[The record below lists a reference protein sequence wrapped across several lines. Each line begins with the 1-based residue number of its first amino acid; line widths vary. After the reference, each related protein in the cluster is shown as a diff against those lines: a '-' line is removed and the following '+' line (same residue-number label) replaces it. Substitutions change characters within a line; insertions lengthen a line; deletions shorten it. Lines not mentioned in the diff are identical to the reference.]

1 MIIFASH
8 FQGITVHKATK
19 DDQGTYSCTVVDHSY
34 NTQTKSEFIRI
45 LEEQESYLRIW
56 LDGYQNVDKTIGD
69 TGNVQWVVQIA
80 AHPEPV
86 VEWQVLRTLT
96 LYCNICIDL
105 IPILFLCHTMLS

>member
-8 FQGITVHKATK
+8 FQGITVRKATK

-86 VEWQVLRTLT
+86 VEW
-96 LYCNICIDL
+96 
-105 IPILFLCHTMLS
+105 

>member
-1 MIIFASH
+1 MCIRDRFVSH
-8 FQGITVHKATK
+8 LQGITVHKATK
-19 DDQGTYSCTVVDHSY
+19 DDQGIYSCTVVDHSY

-69 TGNVQWVVQIA
+69 SGNVQWVVQIA

-86 VEWQVLRTLT
+86 VEWYVAQNLVL
-96 LYCNICIDL
+96 
-105 IPILFLCHTMLS
+105 